1 MVKRVCR
8 SGVAVTL
15 MLVLLFTTFASL
27 FVFTNEDAQ
36 GANTLSYVVTQEKSD
51 NGQAFGLG
59 NVYGF
64 RYRAKPVKS
73 SSANGYYTSSWMFCL
88 QPSMDRWYTG
98 EKLYDYRCFMLYD
111 DLASDKTYKR
121 QTDVETMYKAV
132 YYGIAGPGWD
142 VKDSKGNYVWR
153 KKINNA
159 ISTYK
164 ASLKQYDTE
173 YGSCRWDDW
182 DDIYYVVTHLVVSY
196 IYAHKNFNNDNELK
210 KMTPAWKNVIKYLAD
225 EYANQSSVKN
235 KMSLYIANAGNA
247 QSSNKQSM
255 LIAVFG
261 RRLRITKTSSDERFI
276 KGQGIDKKNTG
287 AIKSKSSS
295 NWNQRLDSYAYTG
308 AKFAIFNNEAKAKKA
323 AAGTTPEQRMSG
335 RSSGDLLT
343 IKSDGTADDYI
354 IGASDISKSYFA
366 VEVTP
371 PSSNYTSPPH
381 TYYRFERTDAYS
393 TIDGLPIWSVT
404 VPNVPRTANLKIT
417 KVSANPDMTK
427 NNSNYSFAGA
437 QFAVFVSKADADKAV
452 KGKTADARK
461 KNSLSN
467 IVITTDSKGVGI
479 AKDTSSNKT
488 IKLPILSSSQAYYAV
503 EYTAPK
509 GYELYNSVITLRK
522 DDDSLSNNIY
532 QYTATIKERPKSDPI
547 GIIARKKD
555 SFNKNYDKK
564 NLAGAVFEV
573 KYYDIGTTLTTHDA
587 KETIAN
593 GKKAMRTWYFMT
605 DNDGQAHYDDAH
617 LVNTT
622 KYASDMLYYTDKKVP
637 NIPSGWITIKE
648 VAAPTSGMYEIN
660 PDVYYSKV
668 IGTEPDVVVNLK
680 NTIPED
686 PITTGISVIKKSDD
700 GLVANIYFRVTSSDG
715 KVNEIIKTDEAGSAS
730 LDGLNVYM
738 PDGRTKIDYKTS
750 ELGLMVS
757 GSDSD
762 RQNAKYK
769 IPGRYKK
776 PADQSTTLTLDKPSR
791 IIFVN
796 EIETG
801 SIKIVKQ
808 AEDNSSDH
816 NTVSNITFKV
826 VDSNDS
832 TKVYTVVTDTSGN
845 ATLSDLPIYNDDGNV
860 IKYKVSEL
868 GVASI
873 VQRNYIYGDVDFDG
887 EVTAKD
893 RMLIS
898 RYISNLVT
906 FDDIQIKVADV
917 NGDGKITQEDG
928 DCINKY
934 RLGITDT
941 SKIGKTNT
949 VCSELGEGQFTEYSI
964 PKRYNKQEDRTNI
977 SLTADQTFTV
987 KFVNTILTG
996 TVTIK
1001 KTVADDIDIANYDK
1015 YKSVANLWF
1024 NLTDGEDVNV
1034 YAPTDSS
1041 GYATFADL
1049 PVYDDYDEKIVYTVT
1064 ELGFKQTNGK
1074 YLYPAYYVAQE
1085 PKNVTLDEKTVNAT
1099 TVYNGVVP
1107 FHNRFY
1113 TASLIVLKSFH
1124 PITENGVYAKFRIR
1138 SLTEGYSY
1146 DHVYTTSLHPWV
1158 AGEGTQNGCNVN
1170 DIVPFLADGTSIV
1183 YEISEI
1189 AIVDGNGNKLSE
1201 TYMSLLDSAHI
1212 SWTLDDF
1219 TNEKNKVYKDEDQ
1232 ISVCSVYTIDN
1243 YYTTGRLN
1251 IYKTADD
1258 NDVSDIWFK
1267 IECANSLIETKYVK
1281 TDKHGYA
1288 EVDKVIAGTVKD
1300 GQLTYTVTELGKLK
1314 TGSENAPE
1322 KATFE
1327 IPSQYEHPEPKTFKF
1342 DADEIE
1348 PNRTIAFSNKL
1359 YGSFRVRK
1367 VDNAGKAV
1375 ANAVFQLIDSSG
1387 NVVGTCTTRSDGYSN
1402 TISRLPQGTYTV
1414 KEISTPKGFYLL
1426 KNASE
1431 IYIGNATVSGK
1442 YPWIGNDF
1450 VNGTKYVYGDVNLNG
1465 TVDAEDAVLVQKV
1478 IGGAATLTDMQKR
1491 VADVTKDGEITLV
1504 DATEIQKY
1512 AMQLNVTELNYTYNV
1527 TETEQPP
1534 FPPAGG
1540 MNLFGVVIAS
1550 SLLLLALG
1558 SLMIVRRK
1566 AGK

>member
-36 GANTLSYVVTQEKSD
+36 GANNLVSYT
-51 NGQAFGLG
+51 
-59 NVYGF
+59 
-64 RYRAKPVKS
+64 VKS
-73 SSANGYYTSSWMFCL
+73 SAYSYGLGGVYGYKYRAEAKTSADYKPKHDMFCL
-88 QPSMDRWYTG
+88 QPSRAGWENGSMI
-98 EKLYDYRCFMLYD
+98 YD
-111 DLASDKTYKR
+111 DAYFQILDKTGIDESKR
-121 QTDVETMYKAV
+121 ELMYKAV
-132 YYGIAGPGWD
+132 YYGYKGAGWNIR
-142 VKDSKGNYVWR
+142 DSKGNYVWQ
-153 KKINNA
+153 KKIDDTMAKYKVTSANTTDM
-159 ISTYK
+159 TYY
-164 ASLKQYDTE
+164 L
-173 YGSCRWDDW
+173 
-182 DDIYYVVTHLVVSY
+182 ITHFVVSY
-196 IYAHKNFNNDNELK
+196 IYNSSDDKFKSMSPGWL
-210 KMTPAWKNVIKYLAD
+210 NVIKDLKTAYSGQAPVTD
-225 EYANQSSVKN
+225 KMAIYVAN
-235 KMSLYIANAGNA
+235 IGNGT
-247 QSSNKQSM
+247 SKYKQTM
-255 LIAVFG
+255 IIAVYA
-261 RRLRITKTSSDERFI
+261 RRLRIKKVSSDTRFI
-276 KGQGIDKKNTG
+276 KGQGINSSKVG
-287 AIKSKSSS
+287 AIKTSDTILSPYTDYSGARIAMFKSQSLAEKAAKQTKWQNREAGSIKVFTTNKDGGCSEDHVVGAGDNDVDYYAVESKGPNS
-295 NWNQRLDSYAYTG
+295 NSYAVS
-308 AKFAIFNNEAKAKKA
+308 NEVYHFKK
-323 AAGTTPEQRMSG
+323 SNDY
-335 RSSGDLLT
+335 SS
-343 IKSDGTADDYI
+343 
-354 IGASDISKSYFA
+354 
-366 VEVTP
+366 
-371 PSSNYTSPPH
+371 H
-381 TYYRFERTDAYS
+381 
-393 TIDGLPIWSVT
+393 IDGLPLWTVT
-404 VPNVPRTANLKIT
+404 IKDTPRGVNLRVT
-417 KVSANPDMTK
+417 KASANPDMTK
-427 NNSNYSFAGA
+427 NNSNYSFEGA
-437 QFAVFVSKADADKAV
+437 KFAIFTSKSTAEAAV
-452 KGKTADARK
+452 KGKDVKTRTSG
-461 KNSLSN
+461 SLA
-467 IVITTDSKGVGI
+467 IKITTDSKGVGVF
-479 AKDTSSNKT
+479 KDSNGKAV
-488 IKLPILSSSQAYYAV
+488 KLPLLPSSQAYYAV
-503 EYTAPK
+503 EYVAPK
-509 GYELYNSVITLRK
+509 GYKLYNKVIIFK
-522 DDDSLSNNIY
+522 KGDLSGTAY
-532 QYTATIKERPKSDPI
+532 QYTATINETPKSDPI
-547 GIIARKKD
+547 GIIAQKKD

-564 NLAGAVFEV
+564 NLAGAIFEV
-573 KYYDIGTTLTTHDA
+573 KYYDVDPIKINTRRKLID
-587 KETIAN
+587 EINYN
-593 GKKAMRTWYFMT
+593 GQKVVRKWYFKT
-605 DNDGQAHYDDAH
+605 DNDGQILYDAAH
-617 LVNTT
+617 LVNTPEY
-622 KYASDMLYYTDKKVP
+622 KSSSLYTTSAGTYLP
-637 NIPSGWITIKE
+637 IGAITVKE
-648 VAAPTSGMYEIN
+648 VSAPTSGLYEIN
-660 PDVYYSKV
+660 PILFFSTVT
-668 IGTEPDVVVNLK
+668 GTESDVRVDLNITV
-680 NTIPED
+680 PED
-686 PITTGISVIKKSDD
+686 RLTTGISVIKESDD

-715 KVNEIIKTDEAGSAS
+715 KVNEIIKTDEAGSAG

-762 RQNAKYK
+762 RQKATYK

-776 PADQSTTLTLDKPSR
+776 PADQSTTLTPNKPSR

-826 VDSNDS
+826 VDSSDS
-832 TKVYTVVTDTSGN
+832 TKAYTVVTDTSGN
-845 ATLSDLPIYNDDGNV
+845 ATLSNLPIYNDDGNV
-860 IKYKVSEL
+860 IKYNVSEL

-898 RYISNLVT
+898 RYASNLVT

-917 NGDGKITQEDG
+917 NGDGKITQKDS

-934 RLGITDT
+934 LWNKTDT
-941 SKIGKTNT
+941 SEIGKTNT

-964 PKRYNKQEDRTNI
+964 PKRYKKQDDRTNI

-996 TVTIK
+996 TVTIE
-1001 KTVADDIDIANYDK
+1001 KTVAANIANYD
-1015 YKSVANLWF
+1015 KSVANLWF
-1024 NLTDGEDVNV
+1024 KLTDGEDVNA
-1034 YAPTDSS
+1034 YASTDSS
-1041 GYATFADL
+1041 GHATFADL

-1064 ELGFKQTNGK
+1064 ELGFKQADGK

-1085 PKNVTLDEKTVNAT
+1085 PKNVTLDEKTVNASD
-1099 TVYNGVVP
+1099 VYNGVAA
-1107 FHNRFY
+1107 FYNRFY
-1113 TASLIVLKSFH
+1113 TAKLIVLKSFY
-1124 PITENGVYAKFRIR
+1124 PITEDGVYAKFRLR

-1146 DHVYTTSLHPWV
+1146 DRVYTTSLQSLV
-1158 AGEGTQNGCNVN
+1158 GDGKQNGCQVT
-1170 DIVPFLADGTSIV
+1170 DIVPFLANGTSID

-1189 AIVDGNGNKLSE
+1189 AIVDSAGHKLSE

-1212 SWTLDDF
+1212 SWTLADF
-1219 TNEKNKVYKDEDQ
+1219 TNEKNDIHEDRDKN
-1232 ISVCSVYTIDN
+1232 INICTVYTIDN
-1243 YYTTGRLN
+1243 YYTTGHLD

-1258 NDVSDIWFK
+1258 NDVSDVWFK

-1281 TDKHGYA
+1281 TDKHGHA
-1288 EVDKVIAGTVKD
+1288 ELDKVVAGTVKD

-1314 TGSENAPE
+1314 TGSGDAPE

-1342 DADEIE
+1342 DVDEIE

-1387 NVVGTCTTRSDGYSN
+1387 KVVGTCTTRSDGYSN
-1402 TISRLPQGTYTV
+1402 TISRLPQGDYTV

-1426 KNASE
+1426 KNTST
-1431 IYIGNATVSGK
+1431 ISIGTATVSK
-1442 YPWIGNDF
+1442 QFPWIGNDV

-1465 TVDAEDAVLVQKV
+1465 TVDAADAELVAKYVGGNITPTDIQKK
-1478 IGGAATLTDMQKR
+1478 I
-1491 VADVTKDGEITLV
+1491 ADVTKDGEITIR
-1504 DATEIQKY
+1504 DSIEIQKY

>member
-27 FVFTNEDAQ
+27 FVFTNKDVQ
-36 GANTLSYVVTQEKSD
+36 GADTVSYTVKRSEYSY
-51 NGQAFGLG
+51 GLG
-59 NVYGF
+59 GVYGYK
-64 RYRAKPVKS
+64 YRAEAKTSADYKPKHD
-73 SSANGYYTSSWMFCL
+73 MFCL
-88 QPSMDRWYTG
+88 QPSRAGWENGSMI
-98 EKLYDYRCFMLYD
+98 YD
-111 DLASDKTYKR
+111 DAHFQILDKTGIDESKR
-121 QTDVETMYKAV
+121 ELMYKAV
-132 YYGIAGPGWD
+132 YYGYNGAGWNIR
-142 VKDSKGNYVWR
+142 DSKGNYVWQ
-153 KKINNA
+153 KKIDDTMARYKVTSANTTDM
-159 ISTYK
+159 TYY
-164 ASLKQYDTE
+164 L
-173 YGSCRWDDW
+173 
-182 DDIYYVVTHLVVSY
+182 ITHFVVSY
-196 IYAHKNFNNDNELK
+196 IYNSSDDKFKSMSPGWL
-210 KMTPAWKNVIKYLAD
+210 NVIKKLVAAYSDQAPVTD
-225 EYANQSSVKN
+225 KMAIYVAN
-235 KMSLYIANAGNA
+235 IGNGTSYRR
-247 QSSNKQSM
+247 QTM
-255 LIAVFG
+255 IIAVYA
-261 RRLRITKTSSDERFI
+261 RRLRIKKVSSDTRFI
-276 KGQGIDKKNTG
+276 KGQGINSSKVG
-287 AIKSKSSS
+287 AIKTSDTVLSPYTDYSGARIAMFKSIKLAENAAKQKTQKAREAGSIRVFTTNKDGGCSEDHVVGVGDNDVEYYAVESKGPNS
-295 NWNQRLDSYAYTG
+295 NSYAVS
-308 AKFAIFNNEAKAKKA
+308 NEVYHFKK
-323 AAGTTPEQRMSG
+323 SNDY
-335 RSSGDLLT
+335 SS
-343 IKSDGTADDYI
+343 
-354 IGASDISKSYFA
+354 
-366 VEVTP
+366 
-371 PSSNYTSPPH
+371 H
-381 TYYRFERTDAYS
+381 
-393 TIDGLPIWSVT
+393 IDGLPLWTVT
-404 VPNVPRTANLKIT
+404 IRDTPRGVNLKIT
-417 KVSANPDMTK
+417 KASANPDMTK
-427 NNSNYSFAGA
+427 NNSNYSLAGA

-452 KGKTADARK
+452 KGKTAAARK
-461 KNSLSN
+461 KNSLSG

-479 AKDTSSNKT
+479 AKDTSSKKASV
-488 IKLPILSSSQAYYAV
+488 IKLPLLSSSQAYYAV

-532 QYTATIKERPKSDPI
+532 QYTATIKEKPKSDPI

-555 SFNKNYDKK
+555 SFNQNYDKK

-587 KETIAN
+587 QETMDN
-593 GKKAMRTWYFMT
+593 GKKAMRTWYFNT
-605 DNDGQAHYDDAH
+605 DNNGEVRYDDAH
-617 LVNTT
+617 FVNTA
-622 KYASDMLYYTDKKVP
+622 KYVSDKLYYNSDGIP
-637 NIPSGWITIKE
+637 NIPPGWITIKE
-648 VAAPTSGMYEIN
+648 IAAPTSGMYEIN

-668 IGTEPDVVVNLK
+668 TGTEPDVVVNFI

-715 KVNEIIKTDEAGSAS
+715 KVNEIIKTDEAGSAG

-762 RQNAKYK
+762 RQHATYE
-769 IPGRYKK
+769 IPKRYKK
-776 PADQSTTLTLDKPSR
+776 PADQSTTLTPNKPSR

-826 VDSNDS
+826 VDSSDS

-845 ATLSDLPIYNDDGNV
+845 ATLSNLPIYNDDGNV

-868 GVASI
+868 GVAST

-898 RYISNLVT
+898 RYISNLVI

-949 VCSELGEGQFTEYSI
+949 VCSKLGEGQFTEYSI
-964 PKRYNKQEDRTNI
+964 PKRYKKQKDRTDI

-996 TVTIK
+996 TVTIE
-1001 KTVADDIDIANYDK
+1001 KTVADNIANYD
-1015 YKSVANLWF
+1015 KSVANLWF

-1034 YAPTDSS
+1034 YASTDLS
-1041 GYATFADL
+1041 GHATFADL
-1049 PVYDDYDEKIVYTVT
+1049 PVYDDYDKKIVYTVT
-1064 ELGFKQTNGK
+1064 ELGFKQTDGK

-1099 TVYNGVVP
+1099 TVYNGVAA

-1113 TASLIVLKSFH
+1113 TANLIVLKSFY
-1124 PITENGVYAKFRIR
+1124 PITEDGVYAKFRIR

-1146 DHVYTTSLHPWV
+1146 DHVYTTTLNHFV
-1158 AGEGTQNGCNVN
+1158 DTGKQNGCNVN

-1189 AIVDGNGNKLSE
+1189 AIVDGNGNKLPE
-1201 TYMSLLDSAHI
+1201 TYMSLLDSARI

-1219 TNEKNKVYKDEDQ
+1219 TNEKNDIYEDEIN
-1232 ISVCSVYTIDN
+1232 ISTVYTIDN
-1243 YYTTGRLN
+1243 YYTTGHLD

-1258 NDVSDIWFK
+1258 NDVSDVWFK

-1281 TDKHGYA
+1281 TDKHGHA
-1288 EVDKVIAGTVKD
+1288 ELDKVVAGTVKD
-1300 GQLTYTVTELGKLK
+1300 GQLTYTITELGKLK
-1314 TGSENAPE
+1314 TGSKDAPE

-1375 ANAVFQLIDSSG
+1375 ADAVFQLIDSSG
-1387 NVVGTCTTRSDGYSN
+1387 NVVGTCTTQADGYSN

-1426 KNASE
+1426 KHASE
-1431 IYIGNATVSGK
+1431 ISIGNATVSGK

-1478 IGGAATLTDMQKR
+1478 IGGTATLTDMQKK

-1504 DATEIQKY
+1504 DSTEIQKY

-1550 SLLLLALG
+1550 SLLLSALG

>member
-36 GANTLSYVVTQEKSD
+36 GADNLVSY
-51 NGQAFGLG
+51 
-59 NVYGF
+59 NVM
-64 RYRAKPVKS
+64 
-73 SSANGYYTSSWMFCL
+73 SSANSYGLGGVYGYKYQAQANIKAEYNPVHDMFCL
-88 QPSMDRWYTG
+88 QPSRAGWENGSMI
-98 EKLYDYRCFMLYD
+98 YD
-111 DLASDKTYKR
+111 DAHFQILDKTGIDESKR
-121 QTDVETMYKAV
+121 KLMYKAV
-132 YYGIAGPGWD
+132 YYGYNGAGWNIR
-142 VKDSKGNYVWR
+142 DSKGNYVWQ
-153 KKINNA
+153 KKIDDTMARYKVTSANTTDM
-159 ISTYK
+159 TYY
-164 ASLKQYDTE
+164 L
-173 YGSCRWDDW
+173 
-182 DDIYYVVTHLVVSY
+182 ITHFVVSY
-196 IYAHKNFNNDNELK
+196 IYNSSDYKFKSMSSGWL
-210 KMTPAWKNVIKYLAD
+210 NVIKDLVAAYSDQASVTD
-225 EYANQSSVKN
+225 KMAIYVAN
-235 KMSLYIANAGNA
+235 IGNGTSYRR
-247 QSSNKQSM
+247 QTM
-255 LIAVFG
+255 IIAVYA
-261 RRLRITKTSSDERFI
+261 RRLRIKKVSSDTRFI
-276 KGQGIDKKNTG
+276 KGQGINSSKVG
-287 AIKSKSSS
+287 AIKTSDTILSPYTDYSGARIAMFKSRKLAENAAKQKTQKAREAGSIRVFTTNKDGGCSEDHVVGVGDNDVEYYAVESKGPNS
-295 NWNQRLDSYAYTG
+295 NSYAVS
-308 AKFAIFNNEAKAKKA
+308 NEVYHFKK
-323 AAGTTPEQRMSG
+323 SNDY
-335 RSSGDLLT
+335 SS
-343 IKSDGTADDYI
+343 
-354 IGASDISKSYFA
+354 
-366 VEVTP
+366 
-371 PSSNYTSPPH
+371 H
-381 TYYRFERTDAYS
+381 
-393 TIDGLPIWSVT
+393 IDGLPLWTVT
-404 VPNVPRTANLKIT
+404 IKDTPRGVNLRVT
-417 KVSANPDMTK
+417 KASANPDMTK
-427 NNSNYSFAGA
+427 NNSNYSFEGA
-437 QFAVFVSKADADKAV
+437 KFAIFTSKSTAEAAV
-452 KGKTADARK
+452 KGKDVKTRTSG
-461 KNSLSN
+461 SLA
-467 IVITTDSKGVGI
+467 IKITTDSKGVGVF
-479 AKDTSSNKT
+479 KDSNGKT
-488 IKLPILSSSQAYYAV
+488 VKLPLLPSSQAYYAV
-503 EYTAPK
+503 EYAAPK
-509 GYELYNSVITLRK
+509 GYELYNSVITFK
-522 DDDSLSNNIY
+522 KGDLSGTVY
-532 QYTATIKERPKSDPI
+532 QYTASIKEKPKSDPI
-547 GIIARKKD
+547 GIIAQKKD

-564 NLAGAVFEV
+564 NLEGAVFEV
-573 KYYDIGTTLTTHDA
+573 KYYDIGITLTTHDA
-587 KETIAN
+587 KETIDN
-593 GKKAMRTWYFMT
+593 GKKAMRTWYFKT
-605 DNDGQAHYDDAH
+605 NDEGQVRYDDAY
-617 LVNTT
+617 LVNNT
-622 KYASDMLYYTDKKVP
+622 KYASNELYYNDKKIP

-668 IGTEPDVVVNLK
+668 IGTEPDVVVNFK

-750 ELGLMVS
+750 ELGLMMS
-757 GSDSD
+757 GSDAD
-762 RQNAKYK
+762 RQHATYE
-769 IPGRYKK
+769 IPKRYKK
-776 PADQSTTLTLDKPSR
+776 PADQSTTLTPNKPSR

-801 SIKIVKQ
+801 SIKIIKQ

-826 VDSNDS
+826 VDSSDS

-845 ATLSDLPIYNDDGNV
+845 ATLSNLPIYNDDGNV
-860 IKYKVSEL
+860 IKYNVSEL
-868 GVASI
+868 GVAST
-873 VQRNYIYGDVDFDG
+873 VQRNYIYGDVNFDG

-893 RMLIS
+893 RMLIL

-928 DCINKY
+928 DCISKY

-949 VCSELGEGQFTEYSI
+949 VCSELGEGQFTEYSV
-964 PKRYNKQEDRTNI
+964 PKRYKKQEDRTNI

-996 TVTIK
+996 TVIIE
-1001 KTVADDIDIANYDK
+1001 KTVADNIANYDK
-1015 YKSVANLWF
+1015 SVSNLWF
-1024 NLTDGEDVNV
+1024 KLTDGDEVNA
-1034 YAPTDSS
+1034 YASTDSS
-1041 GYATFADL
+1041 GHATFADL
-1049 PVYDDYDEKIVYTVT
+1049 PVYNDYDEKIVYTVT
-1064 ELGFKQTNGK
+1064 ELGFKQTDGK

-1099 TVYNGVVP
+1099 TVYNGVAA

-1113 TASLIVLKSFH
+1113 TANLIVLKSFY
-1124 PITENGVYAKFRIR
+1124 PITEDGVYVKFRIR

-1146 DHVYTTSLHPWV
+1146 DHVYTTTLNHFV
-1158 AGEGTQNGCNVN
+1158 DTGKQNGCNVN

-1189 AIVDGNGNKLSE
+1189 AIVDGNGNKLPE
-1201 TYMSLLDSAHI
+1201 TYMSLLDSARI

-1219 TNEKNKVYKDEDQ
+1219 TNEKNDIYEDEDEIN
-1232 ISVCSVYTIDN
+1232 ISTVYTIDN
-1243 YYTTGRLN
+1243 YYTTGHLD

-1258 NDVSDIWFK
+1258 NDVSDVWFK

-1281 TDKHGYA
+1281 TDKHGHA
-1288 EVDKVIAGTVKD
+1288 ELDKVVAGTVKD
-1300 GQLTYTVTELGKLK
+1300 GQLTYTITELGKRK
-1314 TGSENAPE
+1314 TGSEDAPE

-1342 DADEIE
+1342 DKKEIE
-1348 PNRTIAFSNKL
+1348 PNRTITFSNKL

-1426 KNASE
+1426 KHASE
-1431 IYIGNATVSGK
+1431 ISIGTATVSGQ

-1512 AMQLNVTELNYTYNV
+1512 AMQLNVAELNYTYNV

>member
-8 SGVAVTL
+8 SSVAVTL

-36 GANTLSYVVTQEKSD
+36 GANNLVSY
-51 NGQAFGLG
+51 
-59 NVYGF
+59 NVM
-64 RYRAKPVKS
+64 
-73 SSANGYYTSSWMFCL
+73 SSANSYGLGGVYGYKYQAQANIKAEYNPVHDMFCL
-88 QPSMDRWYTG
+88 QPSRAGWENG
-98 EKLYDYRCFMLYD
+98 SVLYDNTYFQIL
-111 DLASDKTYKR
+111 DKTGIDKSKR
-121 QTDVETMYKAV
+121 ELMYKAV
-132 YYGIAGPGWD
+132 YYGYKGAGWNIR
-142 VKDSKGNYVWR
+142 DSKGNYVWQ
-153 KKINNA
+153 KKIDDTMAKYKVTSANTTDM
-159 ISTYK
+159 TYY
-164 ASLKQYDTE
+164 L
-173 YGSCRWDDW
+173 
-182 DDIYYVVTHLVVSY
+182 ITHLVVSY
-196 IYAHKNFNNDNELK
+196 IYNSSDDKFKSMSPGWL
-210 KMTPAWKNVIKYLAD
+210 NVIKALKT
-225 EYANQSSVKN
+225 EYSNQDSVTDKMAIYVAN
-235 KMSLYIANAGNA
+235 IGNGT
-247 QSSNKQSM
+247 SKYKQTM
-255 LIAVFG
+255 IIAVYA
-261 RRLRITKTSSDERFI
+261 RRLRIKKVSSDTRFI
-276 KGQGIDKKNTG
+276 KGQGINSSKVG
-287 AIKSKSSS
+287 AIKTSDTILSSYTDYSGARIAMFKSRRRAEEAARQTKAKDREAGSIRVFTTNKDGGCSEDHVVGAGDNDVEYYAVESKGPNS
-295 NWNQRLDSYAYTG
+295 NSYAVS
-308 AKFAIFNNEAKAKKA
+308 NEVYHFEK
-323 AAGTTPEQRMSG
+323 SNDY
-335 RSSGDLLT
+335 SS
-343 IKSDGTADDYI
+343 
-354 IGASDISKSYFA
+354 
-366 VEVTP
+366 
-371 PSSNYTSPPH
+371 H
-381 TYYRFERTDAYS
+381 
-393 TIDGLPIWSVT
+393 IDGLPLWTVT
-404 VPNVPRTANLKIT
+404 IKDTPRGVNLRVT
-417 KVSANPDMTK
+417 KASANPDMTK
-427 NNSNYSFAGA
+427 NNSNYSFEGA
-437 QFAVFVSKADADKAV
+437 KFAIFTSKSTAEAAV
-452 KGKTADARK
+452 KGKDVKTRTSG
-461 KNSLSN
+461 SLA
-467 IVITTDSKGVGI
+467 IKITTDSKGVGVF
-479 AKDTSSNKT
+479 KDSNGKT
-488 IKLPILSSSQAYYAV
+488 VKLPLLPSSQAYYAV
-503 EYTAPK
+503 EYVAPK
-509 GYELYNSVITLRK
+509 GYKLYNKVITFK
-522 DDDSLSNNIY
+522 KGDLSGTAY
-532 QYTATIKERPKSDPI
+532 QYTATINETPKSDPI
-547 GIIARKKD
+547 GIIAQKKD

-573 KYYDIGTTLTTHDA
+573 KYYDIDTSVTVNDA
-587 KETIAN
+587 IKTINN
-593 GKKAMRTWYFMT
+593 GRKAMRTWYFKT
-605 DNDGQAHYDDAH
+605 DDNGRVHYDDAH
-617 LVNTT
+617 LANTA
-622 KYASDMLYYTDKKVP
+622 KYVSDKLYYNSDGIP
-637 NIPSGWITIKE
+637 NIPPGWITIKE

-660 PDVYYSKV
+660 PEVYYSKV
-668 IGTEPDVVVNLK
+668 TGTEPDVVVNLK

-715 KVNEIIKTDEAGSAS
+715 KVNEIIKTDEAGSAG

-762 RQNAKYK
+762 RQKATYK

-776 PADQSTTLTLDKPSR
+776 PADQSTTLTPNKPSR

-826 VDSNDS
+826 VDSSDS

-845 ATLSDLPIYNDDGNV
+845 ATLSNLPIYNDDGNV
-860 IKYKVSEL
+860 IKYNVSEL
-868 GVASI
+868 GVAST
-873 VQRNYIYGDVDFDG
+873 VQRNYIYGDVNFDG

-893 RMLIS
+893 RMLIL

-917 NGDGKITQEDG
+917 NGDGKITQEDA
-928 DCINKY
+928 DCISKY
-934 RLGITDT
+934 RLGITDI

-964 PKRYNKQEDRTNI
+964 PKRYKKQEDRTNI

-996 TVTIK
+996 TVTIE
-1001 KTVADDIDIANYDK
+1001 KTVADNIANYDK
-1015 YKSVANLWF
+1015 SVSNLWF
-1024 NLTDGEDVNV
+1024 NLTDGDEVNA
-1034 YAPTDSS
+1034 YALTDSS
-1041 GYATFADL
+1041 GHATFADL

-1064 ELGFKQTNGK
+1064 ELGFKQTDGK

-1085 PKNVTLDEKTVNAT
+1085 PKNVTLSQTIVNASV
-1099 TVYNGVVP
+1099 VYNGVAA

-1113 TASLIVLKSFH
+1113 TANLIVLKSFY
-1124 PITENGVYAKFRIR
+1124 PITEDGVYAKFRIR

-1146 DHVYTTSLHPWV
+1146 DRVYTTSLHPWV
-1158 AGEGTQNGCNVN
+1158 AGEGNQNGCLVP
-1170 DIVPFLADGTSIV
+1170 DIVPFLANGTSIV

-1189 AIVDGNGNKLSE
+1189 AIVDGNGNKLPE
-1201 TYMSLLDSAHI
+1201 TYMSLLDSARI

-1219 TNEKNKVYKDEDQ
+1219 TNEKNKDFIYKDEDEIN
-1232 ISVCSVYTIDN
+1232 ISTVYTIDN
-1243 YYTTGRLN
+1243 YYTTGHLN

-1281 TDKHGYA
+1281 TDKHGHA
-1288 EVDKVIAGTVKD
+1288 ELDKVVAGTVKD

-1327 IPSQYEHPEPKTFKF
+1327 IPSKYAKPEPKTFKF
-1342 DADEIE
+1342 DENEIE
-1348 PNRTIAFSNKL
+1348 PDRTLAFSNKL

-1375 ANAVFQLIDSSG
+1375 ANAKFQLIDSSG
-1387 NVVGTCTTRSDGYSN
+1387 KVVGTCTTRANGYSN
-1402 TISRLPQGTYTV
+1402 TISSLPQGTYTV

-1465 TVDAEDAVLVQKV
+1465 TVDAEDAVLVHKAIAGIV
-1478 IGGAATLTDMQKR
+1478 TLTDMQKK
-1491 VADVTKDGEITLV
+1491 VADVTKDGEISTV

-1540 MNLFGVVIAS
+1540 MNLFGIVIAS

>member
-36 GANTLSYVVTQEKSD
+36 GADNLVSY
-51 NGQAFGLG
+51 
-59 NVYGF
+59 NVM
-64 RYRAKPVKS
+64 
-73 SSANGYYTSSWMFCL
+73 SSANSYGLGGVYGYKYQAQANIKAEYNPVHDMFCL
-88 QPSMDRWYTG
+88 QPSRAGWENG
-98 EKLYDYRCFMLYD
+98 SVLYDNAYFQIL
-111 DLASDKTYKR
+111 DKTGIDKSKR
-121 QTDVETMYKAV
+121 ELMYKAV
-132 YYGIAGPGWD
+132 YYGYKGAGWNIR
-142 VKDSKGNYVWR
+142 DSKGNYVWQ
-153 KKINNA
+153 KKIDDTMAKYKVTSANTTNM
-159 ISTYK
+159 TYY
-164 ASLKQYDTE
+164 L
-173 YGSCRWDDW
+173 
-182 DDIYYVVTHLVVSY
+182 ITHFVVSY
-196 IYAHKNFNNDNELK
+196 IYNSSDDKFKSMSPGWL
-210 KMTPAWKNVIKYLAD
+210 NVIKDLKAAYSGQAPVTD
-225 EYANQSSVKN
+225 KMAIYVAN
-235 KMSLYIANAGNA
+235 IGNGT
-247 QSSNKQSM
+247 SKYKQTM
-255 LIAVFG
+255 IIAVYA
-261 RRLRITKTSSDERFI
+261 RRLRLKKVSSDTRFI
-276 KGQGIDKKNTG
+276 KGQGINSSKVG
-287 AIKSKSSS
+287 AIKTSDTILSPYTDYSGARIAMFKSERLAEEAAKQTTQKAREAGSIRVFTTNKDGGCSEDHVVGAGDNDVDYYAVESKGPNS
-295 NWNQRLDSYAYTG
+295 NSYAVSNTVY
-308 AKFAIFNNEAKAKKA
+308 KFEKSNDY
-323 AAGTTPEQRMSG
+323 
-335 RSSGDLLT
+335 SS
-343 IKSDGTADDYI
+343 
-354 IGASDISKSYFA
+354 
-366 VEVTP
+366 
-371 PSSNYTSPPH
+371 H
-381 TYYRFERTDAYS
+381 
-393 TIDGLPIWSVT
+393 IDGLPLWTVT
-404 VPNVPRTANLKIT
+404 IKDTPRGVNLRVT

-427 NNSNYSFAGA
+427 NNSNYSFEGA
-437 QFAVFVSKADADKAV
+437 KFAIFTSKSTAEAAV
-452 KGKTADARK
+452 KGKDVKTRTSG
-461 KNSLSN
+461 SLA
-467 IVITTDSKGVGI
+467 IKITTDSKGVGVF
-479 AKDTSSNKT
+479 KDSNGKT
-488 IKLPILSSSQAYYAV
+488 VKLPLLPSSQAYYAV
-503 EYTAPK
+503 EYVAPK
-509 GYELYNSVITLRK
+509 GYELYNSVITFK
-522 DDDSLSNNIY
+522 KGDLSGTVY
-532 QYTATIKERPKSDPI
+532 QYTASIKEKPKSDPI
-547 GIIARKKD
+547 GIIAQKKD

-573 KYYDIGTTLTTHDA
+573 KYYDIDTSVAVNDA
-587 KETIAN
+587 IKTINN
-593 GKKAMRTWYFMT
+593 GRKAMRTWYFKT
-605 DNDGQAHYDDAH
+605 DDNGAVWYDDVH
-617 LVNTT
+617 LVNTA

-637 NIPSGWITIKE
+637 NVPPGWITVQE

-660 PDVYYSKV
+660 PEVYYSKV
-668 IGTEPDVVVNLK
+668 TGTESDIKVNLK
-680 NTIPED
+680 TTIPED

-715 KVNEIIKTDEAGSAS
+715 KVNEIIKTDEAGSAG

-762 RQNAKYK
+762 RQKATYK

-776 PADQSTTLTLDKPSR
+776 PADQSTTLTPNKPSR

-826 VDSNDS
+826 VDSSDS

-845 ATLSDLPIYNDDGNV
+845 ATLSNLPIYNDDGNV
-860 IKYKVSEL
+860 IKYNVSEL
-868 GVASI
+868 GVAST

-893 RMLIS
+893 RMLIL

-934 RLGITDT
+934 RLGITDI

-964 PKRYNKQEDRTNI
+964 PKRYKKQEDRTNI
-977 SLTADQTFTV
+977 SLTADQTLTV
-987 KFVNTILTG
+987 TFVNTILTG
-996 TVTIK
+996 TVTIE
-1001 KTVADDIDIANYDK
+1001 KTVADNIANYDT
-1015 YKSVANLWF
+1015 SVLNLWF
-1024 NLTDGEDVNV
+1024 NLTDGEDVNA
-1034 YAPTDSS
+1034 YASTDSS
-1041 GYATFADL
+1041 GHATFADL

-1064 ELGFKQTNGK
+1064 ELGFKQTDGT

-1085 PKNVTLDEKTVNAT
+1085 PKNVTIGEKTVNAST
-1099 TVYNGVVP
+1099 TYNGVAA

-1113 TASLIVLKSFH
+1113 TANLIVLKSFY
-1124 PITENGVYAKFRIR
+1124 PITEDGVYAKFRIR

-1146 DHVYTTSLHPWV
+1146 DRVYTTSLHPWV
-1158 AGEGTQNGCNVN
+1158 VGEGNQNGCLVP
-1170 DIVPFLADGTSIV
+1170 DIVPFLANGTSIE

-1189 AIVDGNGNKLSE
+1189 AIVDTNGNKLPE
-1201 TYMSLLDSAHI
+1201 TYMSLLDSARI

-1219 TNEKNKVYKDEDQ
+1219 TNEKNDIYEDEDEIN
-1232 ISVCSVYTIDN
+1232 ISTVYTIDN
-1243 YYTTGRLN
+1243 YYTTGHLN

-1281 TDKHGYA
+1281 TDKTGHA
-1288 EVDKVIAGTVKD
+1288 ELDKIVAGTVKD

-1314 TGSENAPE
+1314 TGSEDAPE

-1327 IPSQYEHPEPKTFKF
+1327 IPSKYAKPKPKTFTF
-1342 DADEIE
+1342 DAGEIE
-1348 PNRTIAFSNKL
+1348 PDRTLAFSNKL
-1359 YGSFRVRK
+1359 YGSFRVHK
-1367 VDNAGKAV
+1367 VDDNGNAV
-1375 ANAVFQLIDSSG
+1375 ANAKFQLINSSG
-1387 NVVGTCTTRSDGYSN
+1387 KVVGVCTTQSNGYSN
-1402 TISRLPQGTYTV
+1402 TLSRLPQGVYTV

-1426 KNASE
+1426 KNESQ
-1431 IYIGNATVSGK
+1431 IYIGNATVNAR

-1450 VNGTKYVYGDVNLNG
+1450 VDGTKYVYGDVNLDG
-1465 TVDAEDAVLVQKV
+1465 TVDVEDSVLVQKAIV
-1478 IGGAATLTDMQKR
+1478 NSATLTDMQKK
-1491 VADVTKDGEITLV
+1491 VADVTKDGEIGMYDV
-1504 DATEIQKY
+1504 QEINRY
-1512 AMQLNVTELNYTYNV
+1512 VSQLKVTELNYTHDV

-1540 MNLFGVVIAS
+1540 MNLFGVIIAS
-1550 SLLLLALG
+1550 SLLLSALG